1 MKDSSGDK
9 RKIYLDILR
18 IIAIFLVI
26 FNHTGTQGFFLFSV
40 TPVTVE
46 YWVYLSMSI
55 FCKIAVPLF
64 FMISGALLIGKD
76 DTFRILRW
84 RISRFILVILGASF
98 FWYVILVRNHI
109 EPFSIYSFFRRVYS
123 NDVIVPYW
131 FLYSYLSILLMLP
144 LIRKMAQNMKEKDYI
159 YLITMYIIFSML
171 IPVFQ
176 YFAFNNTV
184 NISIEIPIITY
195 MPIFYLCIGY
205 YLDHYFDEARIKKHR
220 EILWIV
226 GLLSIVVACFMVHYN
241 CINTGICNEKSSQL
255 FHSTFILMPA
265 IGVFCGVKY
274 AAGQTNFSICQRK
287 WILSLS
293 QCVFGIFVMEQ
304 YLRDKIFP
312 IGTKIF
318 YFLPPIII
326 CCVNIIL
333 VIIVGFMLT
342 SILRKIPI
350 IRKVI

>member
-131 FLYSYLSILLMLP
+131 FLYSYFI
-144 LIRKMAQNMKEKDYI
+144 
-159 YLITMYIIFSML
+159 YIIDASTNKKNGPKHERKGL
-171 IPVFQ
+171 HVFD
-176 YFAFNNTV
+176 YHVYHFFYVNT
-184 NISIEIPIITY
+184 SFPI
-195 MPIFYLCIGY
+195 LCI
-205 YLDHYFDEARIKKHR
+205 
-220 EILWIV
+220 
-226 GLLSIVVACFMVHYN
+226 
-241 CINTGICNEKSSQL
+241 
-255 FHSTFILMPA
+255 
-265 IGVFCGVKY
+265 
-274 AAGQTNFSICQRK
+274 
-287 WILSLS
+287 
-293 QCVFGIFVMEQ
+293 
-304 YLRDKIFP
+304 
-312 IGTKIF
+312 
-318 YFLPPIII
+318 
-326 CCVNIIL
+326 
-333 VIIVGFMLT
+333 
-342 SILRKIPI
+342 
-350 IRKVI
+350 